1 MSSTINELPTTG
13 IAQPAAVAGPGSMP
27 SMPDMT
33 PARKAWVENVTI
45 LLAHKNLIL
54 WTTLAVT
61 AITAIYA
68 FGFMPNYYKSTAV
81 VLPARKP
88 GGGLDNMA
96 SSLTSSLKDLGLAKL
111 SGGEE
116 SYTPLSL
123 MTSRELQEGLVRQF
137 GLQKVYD
144 ADNMEEALKEF
155 NGNLD
160 CELTPEG
167 NFLISFEDT
176 SRVRA
181 AAVANA
187 AVQSLNELN
196 SRMAKEE
203 ARHNSRYMEERYAL
217 NLRQLDSAESALG
230 DFEKKN
236 GIYILQEQ
244 ARAELGT
251 IAAMEQQKSMAEIE
265 LKNVL
270 EMYGSN
276 AAEASSLRNS
286 INGIEQKLDQMR
298 TGQDARASSFVP
310 TNILPEAA
318 LQFLRLTREVEI
330 QSKLKAFFLPL
341 YEQARLDENRN
352 LLSFVVMDHAIP
364 AERKSRP
371 RRSIL
376 ILVAL
381 IGSFVTTA
389 IMIFVSARTRD
400 YKRAVLFPNTTRNT

>member
-1 MSSTINELPTTG
+1 
-13 IAQPAAVAGPGSMP
+13 
-27 SMPDMT
+27 
-33 PARKAWVENVTI
+33 
-45 LLAHKNLIL
+45 
-54 WTTLAVT
+54 
-61 AITAIYA
+61 
-68 FGFMPNYYKSTAV
+68 
-81 VLPARKP
+81 
-88 GGGLDNMA
+88 
-96 SSLTSSLKDLGLAKL
+96 
-111 SGGEE
+111 
-116 SYTPLSL
+116 
-123 MTSRELQEGLVRQF
+123 
-137 GLQKVYD
+137 
-144 ADNMEEALKEF
+144 
-155 NGNLD
+155 
-160 CELTPEG
+160 
-167 NFLISFEDT
+167 
-176 SRVRA
+176 
-181 AAVANA
+181 
-187 AVQSLNELN
+187 
-196 SRMAKEE
+196 
-203 ARHNSRYMEERYAL
+203 L